1 MTSPP
6 VRPEPPASGASVP
19 GVSPRLAQAPQSPWP
34 PRVQPSGPPPWL
46 RWVLLAVFAIVGLL
60 PGLAYF
66 ALPALL
72 TGKVE
77 AALIQRAEKRGLAL
91 KIGKTWF
98 DPLRSLTLDQVELRD
113 ANHPDAAPLARV
125 ARVRVDYELDLVL
138 SPKLYL
144 QTILLESPDIYV
156 RRGPDGV
163 WNAQSLLDRL
173 LKPKSDDDEDGG
185 GGLRKYVSKHL
196 PDVEMRQL
204 RLGVDDDGGK
214 TPATLAGLDLRH
226 LRVSEA
232 SLSLHN
238 TSPVAERQ
246 HVEMKASARVAG
258 IAKPV
263 ELVGLV
269 DRAADQKD
277 LGQGELTLKLPDELA
292 VDVGGWRAQV
302 GQLTART
309 DGAVA
314 LGHVQL
320 AQTTG
325 QSQFALDIQEIAVK
339 LSPIAGPELALPEEL
354 AAKLPALAKPL
365 LRRVTEV
372 TIVEPVIVSKRQEK
386 AKDAP
391 AADDDD
397 DEAPLN
403 APPEDA
409 GKAGKT
415 AAGKGQ
421 KGKAVAK
428 VPEPAAKVP
437 DGSEGAAVRNGLATA
452 FTAGADKL
460 ERQLG
465 KLRQAMASLPV
476 PLITVQRGRARFSD
490 EQSAQNGQARELSD
504 FSAKL
509 ERKPGDDVARL
520 DLTFHT
526 PGRQETNQLEGRV
539 DIKTGDVELKL
550 QLEHLPLAPYAAVLP
565 PSLTPGD
572 DGAIRNLAVTLL
584 YTSADGKGKG
594 GDRAGQLTLEGH
606 GRVEHI
612 HADIGRISRQRM
624 EDLQVEAHGKLVID
638 LRKEE
643 IKLDDAEVIVG
654 KTHVV
659 AQAAVK
665 KFRTA
670 PAFSVTAKI
679 PTVPCQDVV
688 DSLPRGFAPLLDG
701 LTCEGALSAE
711 GKIAL
716 DTGNMNS
723 LKLEWEPALGNIR
736 ITSMGKY
743 IRFDIFD
750 APFEHHARQKDGS
763 LYTFVTGP
771 GSDMWAPMEN
781 INPYFIKVLTTTED
795 GGFFGHKGFS
805 WESFKGAA
813 IANLK
818 AGRFVRGASTIT
830 QQLVKNLFFVE
841 REKTI
846 SRKIQEAVVTWQIER
861 SLTKQQMMSLYLNII
876 ELGPKI
882 YGIRA
887 ATQHYFNRPPSD
899 LTLLQSIWLGNLVP
913 NPRAFYHQYRDG
925 KVSDGT
931 KTTLCWIGDV
941 MLKRTKITEEERKR
955 LGDCSGVFNPD
966 AAVPVPGA
974 DQGFGHEGDAELG
987 ELRPGERVMPA
998 PRTGEKP
1005 PEKTGPVPPPP
1016 PILHPVAPPKAGDN
1030 QIQ

>member
-1 MTSPP
+1 MTAQPLPGSQPSTPPRSPDP
-6 VRPEPPASGASVP
+6 SKGSRAWPRWLLLAVCALLGFVP
-19 GVSPRLAQAPQSPWP
+19 GV
-34 PRVQPSGPPPWL
+34 G
-46 RWVLLAVFAIVGLL
+46 
-60 PGLAYF
+60 YF
-66 ALPALL
+66 ALPGLL
-72 TGKVE
+72 TEKVE
-77 AALIQRAEKRGLAL
+77 AGLIQRAEKRGLLL

-98 DPLRSLTLDQVELRD
+98 DPLRSLTLDGLEVRD
-113 ANHPDAAPLARV
+113 AQHPDAAPV
-125 ARVRVDYELDLVL
+125 ARIGRLRVDYELDGVL
-138 SPKLYL
+138 SPRVYL
-144 QTILLESPDIYV
+144 QTVLLDSPDVYV

-163 WNAQSLLDRL
+163 WNIQTLLDKL
-173 LKPKSDDDEDGG
+173 LKPKADDDDEGG
-185 GGLRKYVSKHL
+185 GGLRKYLSKHL
-196 PDVEMRQL
+196 PDVDMRQL
-204 RLGVDDDGGK
+204 RVAVDDDSGK
-214 TPATLAGLDLRH
+214 APATLAGLDLRH
-226 LRVSEA
+226 VRVSEA
-232 SLSLHN
+232 SLSLRN

-246 HVEMKASARVAG
+246 HVEMKAQARVAG

-263 ELVGLV
+263 ELLGVV

-277 LGQGELTLKLPDELA
+277 LGKGELTLKLPDELA

-302 GQLTART
+302 GQVTART

-325 QSQFALDIQEIAVK
+325 LSQFALDIQEIAIK
-339 LSPIAGPELALPEEL
+339 LSPVAGPELVLPEEL
-354 AAKLPALAKPL
+354 AAKLPTLAKPL

-372 TIVEPVIVSKRQEK
+372 TIVEPVIVSKRQER

-391 AADDDD
+391 GADDDD
-397 DEAPLN
+397 EDAPLN
-403 APPEDA
+403 TPPEDA
-409 GKAGKT
+409 RKGAKKAGLAGKGKAGAKPLDVKQKEPP
-415 AAGKGQ
+415 KG
-421 KGKAVAK
+421 
-428 VPEPAAKVP
+428 PDPAE
-437 DGSEGAAVRNGLATA
+437 GSAVRHGLATA
-452 FTAGADKL
+452 FSAGADKL
-460 ERQLG
+460 ERQLA
-465 KLRQAMASLPV
+465 KLRQVMASIPV
-476 PLITVQRGRARFSD
+476 PLITVQRGRARFHD
-490 EQSAQNGQARELSD
+490 EQTAQNGQARELSD

-565 PSLTPGD
+565 PSLTPGEQ
-572 DGAIRNLAVTLL
+572 GAIRNLALTVL
-584 YTSADGKGKG
+584 YTSLDSKAKA
-594 GDRAGQLTLEGH
+594 GDRAGQLTLDGH

-612 HADIGRISRQRM
+612 HADITRISRQRL
-624 EDLQVEAHGKLVID
+624 EDLNVEAHGKLVVD

-643 IKLDDAEVIVG
+643 IKLDDAELVLG

-670 PAFSVTAKI
+670 PAFSLSAKV

-688 DSLPRGFAPLLDG
+688 DSLPRGFAPLLEG
-701 LTCEGALSAE
+701 LTCEGSLSAE
-711 GKIAL
+711 GKIAV
-716 DTGNMNS
+716 DTANMNS
-723 LKLEWEPALGNIR
+723 LKLEWEPALSNVR
-736 ITSMGKY
+736 ITSMGRY

-861 SLTKQQMMSLYLNII
+861 SLTKQHMMSLYLNII

-887 ATQHYFNRPPSD
+887 ATQHYFNRPPSE

-955 LGDCSGVFNPD
+955 LGDCSGVFGPD
-966 AAVPVPGA
+966 VAPVEPGT
-974 DQGFGHEGDAELG
+974 DGGFGHEGDADLG
-987 ELRPGERVMPA
+987 GA
-998 PRTGEKP
+998 
-1005 PEKTGPVPPPP
+1005 PPPP
-1016 PILHPVAPPKAGDN
+1016 PILQAPPPPAPVPAPAPKAAPVVPPKTGDN